1 MRYLI
6 FMIVLTS
13 CQAMTQNVSEEQ
25 RNEIEFEK
33 MMQNVDNQNKLTT
46 QAQDAASKKESA
58 IVTQTVNK
66 IIDLKEEV
74 FNLKVE
80 LNVFKANSDSAIA
93 DTNNKFKL
101 LPISNY

>member
-1 MRYLI
+1 
-6 FMIVLTS
+6 
-13 CQAMTQNVSEEQ
+13 MTQNVSEEQ
-25 RNEIEFEK
+25 RKEIEFEK
-33 MMQNVDNQNKLTT
+33 MMQNVDNQNKLTA
-46 QAQDAASKKESA
+46 QAQVDAVKKESA
-58 IVTQTVNK
+58 IVNQTVNK

-80 LNVFKANSDSAIA
+80 LNVFKANSDSVIA

>member
-6 FMIVLTS
+6 LLVVFTS

-25 RNEIEFEK
+25 RKEIEFEK
-33 MMQNVDNQNKLTT
+33 MMQNIDNQNKLTT
-46 QAQDAASKKESA
+46 QAQAAAAKKESA
-58 IVTQTVNK
+58 IVKQTVDK
-66 IIDLKEEV
+66 IVDLKEEV

-80 LNVFKANSDSAIA
+80 LNVFKANSDSSIA

>member
-6 FMIVLTS
+6 LLVVFTS

-25 RNEIEFEK
+25 RKEIEFEK

-46 QAQDAASKKESA
+46 EAQASAAKKEST
-58 IVTQTVNK
+58 IVKQTVNK
-66 IIDLKEEV
+66 IVDLKEEV

-80 LNVFKANSDSAIA
+80 LNVFKANSDSSIA

-101 LPISNY
+101 LPISDY

>member
-6 FMIVLTS
+6 LLVVFTS

-25 RNEIEFEK
+25 RKEIEFEK

-46 QAQDAASKKESA
+46 QAQAAAAKKESA
-58 IVTQTVNK
+58 IVKQTVEK
-66 IIDLKEEV
+66 IVDLKEEV

-80 LNVFKANSDSAIA
+80 LNVFKANSDSSIA

>member
-6 FMIVLTS
+6 LLIVFTS

-25 RNEIEFEK
+25 RKEIEFEK

-46 QAQDAASKKESA
+46 QAQAAAAKKESA
-58 IVTQTVNK
+58 IVKETVNK
-66 IIDLKEEV
+66 IVDLKEEV

-80 LNVFKANSDSAIA
+80 LNVFKANSDSSIA

>member
-6 FMIVLTS
+6 LLVVFTS
-13 CQAMTQNVSEEQ
+13 CQAMTQDVSEEQ
-25 RNEIEFEK
+25 RKEIEFEK

-46 QAQDAASKKESA
+46 QAQAAAAKKESA
-58 IVTQTVNK
+58 IVKNTVDK
-66 IIDLKEEV
+66 IVDLKKEV

-80 LNVFKANSDSAIA
+80 LNVFKANSDSSIA

>member
-6 FMIVLTS
+6 LLVVFTS

-25 RNEIEFEK
+25 RKEIEFDK

-46 QAQDAASKKESA
+46 QAQAAAAKKESA
-58 IVTQTVNK
+58 IVKQTVDK
-66 IIDLKEEV
+66 IVDLKEEV

-80 LNVFKANSDSAIA
+80 LNVFKANSDSSIA

>member
-1 MRYLI
+1 M
-6 FMIVLTS
+6 FTS

-25 RNEIEFEK
+25 RKEIEFEK

-46 QAQDAASKKESA
+46 QAQAAAAKKESA
-58 IVTQTVNK
+58 IVKETVNK
-66 IIDLKEEV
+66 IVDLKEEV

-80 LNVFKANSDSAIA
+80 LNVFKANSDSSIA

>member
-6 FMIVLTS
+6 FLIMLTS
-13 CQAMTQNVSEEQ
+13 CQAMTQNISEEQ
-25 RNEIEFEK
+25 RKEIEFEK

-46 QAQDAASKKESA
+46 ESQEAATKKESA
-58 IVTQTVNK
+58 IVNQTVNK

-80 LNVFKANSDSAIA
+80 LNVFKANSDSVIA

>member
-6 FMIVLTS
+6 FLIMLTS
-13 CQAMTQNVSEEQ
+13 CQAMTQNISEEQ
-25 RNEIEFEK
+25 RKEIEFEK

-46 QAQDAASKKESA
+46 ESQEAATKKESA
-58 IVTQTVNK
+58 IVKQTINK
-66 IIDLKEEV
+66 IVNLKEEV

-80 LNVFKANSDSAIA
+80 LNVFKANSDSVIA

>member
-6 FMIVLTS
+6 LLVVFTS

-25 RNEIEFEK
+25 RKEIEFEK

-46 QAQDAASKKESA
+46 QAQVAAAKKESA
-58 IVTQTVNK
+58 IVKQTVDK
-66 IIDLKEEV
+66 IVDLKEEV

-80 LNVFKANSDSAIA
+80 LNVFKANSDSSIA

>member
-6 FMIVLTS
+6 LLVVFTS
-13 CQAMTQNVSEEQ
+13 CEAMTQNVSEEQ
-25 RNEIEFEK
+25 RKEIEFEK

-46 QAQDAASKKESA
+46 QAQAAAAKKESA
-58 IVTQTVNK
+58 IVKQTVDK
-66 IIDLKEEV
+66 IVDLKEEV

-80 LNVFKANSDSAIA
+80 LNVFKANSDSSIA

>member
-1 MRYLI
+1 
-6 FMIVLTS
+6 
-13 CQAMTQNVSEEQ
+13 MTQNVSEEQ
-25 RNEIEFEK
+25 RKEIEFEK
-33 MMQNVDNQNKLTT
+33 MMQNVDNQNKLTA
-46 QAQDAASKKESA
+46 QAQVDAVKKESA
-58 IVTQTVNK
+58 IVNQTVNK

-80 LNVFKANSDSAIA
+80 LNVFKANSDSSIA

>member
-6 FMIVLTS
+6 FLIVFTS

-25 RNEIEFEK
+25 RKEIEFEK
-33 MMQNVDNQNKLTT
+33 MMQNVDNQNKLTA
-46 QAQDAASKKESA
+46 QAQADAVKKESA
-58 IVTQTVNK
+58 IVNQTVNK
-66 IIDLKEEV
+66 IIRLKEEV

-80 LNVFKANSDSAIA
+80 LNVFKANSDSSIA

>member
-6 FMIVLTS
+6 LLVVFTS

-25 RNEIEFEK
+25 RKEIEFEK

-46 QAQDAASKKESA
+46 QAQAAAAKKESA
-58 IVTQTVNK
+58 IVKQTVDK
-66 IIDLKEEV
+66 IVDLKEEV

-80 LNVFKANSDSAIA
+80 LNVFKANSDSSIA

>member
-6 FMIVLTS
+6 FLIVLTS

-25 RNEIEFEK
+25 RKEIEFEK
-33 MMQNVDNQNKLTT
+33 MMQNVDNQNKLTA
-46 QAQDAASKKESA
+46 QAQADAVKKESA
-58 IVTQTVNK
+58 IVNQTVNK

-80 LNVFKANSDSAIA
+80 LNVFKANSDSILA

>member
-1 MRYLI
+1 M
-6 FMIVLTS
+6 LTS
-13 CQAMTQNVSEEQ
+13 CQAMTQNISEEQ
-25 RNEIEFEK
+25 RKEIEFEK

-46 QAQDAASKKESA
+46 ESQEAATKKESA
-58 IVTQTVNK
+58 IVNQTVNK

-80 LNVFKANSDSAIA
+80 LNVFKANSDSVIA